1 MIKFGNENFKKEA
14 IALWS
19 QSFKDSSEYINY
31 YFTSRYK
38 HENFLLFEDNNTLLG
53 GCHFNPYS
61 FTFFNNYFSSRYL
74 VGVATF
80 PQFKNSGVF
89 KSIFNFS
96 LDYFY
101 KKGEDLIFL
110 TAANP
115 EVYSNFNFSFSHYL
129 SNYFF
134 NFDLINQFRVKHKII
149 EIKANNLSKYEAFIS
164 QETSCFSSFL
174 NKDNGNF
181 IDYLEETNLEN
192 GHIYIVVDSQEEP
205 IGAFTYLPTDNIISV
220 QHLFFNNCEALYS
233 IFGFLNNFSDY
244 YEKIKIITHYYCNLE
259 AYLPNFKKIE
269 KIVTP
274 YLMSRILNPKKFI
287 ECFLENRF
295 KSTLS
300 SLSLNYKF
308 ILKITDKDI
317 KDNNFLMLCNYS
329 DNNISYFYEDI
340 FNKNGAECLKIIATS
355 YKEYENCPL
364 LIVDIKALSQLIF
377 GALSIDT
384 LLKNSSISIVNNYDI
399 NILNYIFDIKKGYIH
414 TDV

>member
-1 MIKFGNENFKKEA
+1 MIKFGNEDLKKEA
-14 IALWS
+14 ISLWS
-19 QSFKDSSEYINY
+19 QSFKDSSEYVNY

-53 GCHFNPYS
+53 GCHFNPYT

-129 SNYFF
+129 SSYLF

-149 EIKANNLSKYEAFIS
+149 EITINNLSKYEAFIS
-164 QETSCFSSFL
+164 KEISCFSSFL
-174 NKDNGNF
+174 SKDHNNF

-192 GHIYIVVDSQEEP
+192 GHIYIIVDSQDEA
-205 IGAFTYLPTDNIISV
+205 IGAFTYLPSEDIISV
-220 QHLFFNNCEALYS
+220 QHLFFHSSEILFS

-244 YEKIKIITHYYCNLE
+244 YKKIEITTHYYCDLE
-259 AYLPNFKKIE
+259 AYLSNFKKIE
-269 KIVTP
+269 KKVTP

-295 KSTLS
+295 KSINS
-300 SLSLNYKF
+300 SLSLNYNF

-317 KDNNFLMLCNYS
+317 KDNNFLMFCNYS
-329 DNNISYFYEDI
+329 NNDISYFYENI
-340 FNKNGAECLKIIATS
+340 SNKDSDECLEIIKNS
-355 YKEYENCPL
+355 YEEYINYPL
-364 LIVDIKALSQLIF
+364 LIVDIKVLSQLIF
-377 GALSIDT
+377 GALPIDT
-384 LLKNSSISIVNNYDI
+384 LLKNNSISIVNNYDI
-399 NILNYIFDIKKGYIH
+399 DILNYIFHIKKGYIH